1 MVCLVKAMVFPVV
14 MYGWESWTIKK
25 ADSQRIDAFELC
37 CWRRLLRVPWDCKEI
52 QPVHPKQDPSWVFSG
67 RSGVE
72 AETPVLWPPDV
83 KSWLIGTDPD
93 AGKDWGQEKK
103 GTTVDEMIGWH
114 HWLNGHGFGLTPGV
128 GDDREAW
135 HAVVH
140 GVTKSQTRLSTSAE
154 LKSGVLVQRPCISSR
169 KSLCI
174 THSNLNYYDMWKWY
188 EVSYLLKLHFILNN
202 KITRS
207 TTIKL
212 NGRILC
218 FICQLTQLR
227 FEVIY
232 MKMLSNHKTTRQ
244 LCF

>member
-1 MVCLVKAMVFPVV
+1 ML
-14 MYGWESWTIKK
+14 
-25 ADSQRIDAFELC
+25 EL
-37 CWRRLLRVPWDCKEI
+37 DCKESWQPKNWCFWTVLLEKNLERPLDYKAI
-52 QPVHPKQDPSWVFSG
+52 QPVHPKEDPSWVFSG
-67 RSGVE
+67 RSGIE
-72 AETPVLWPPDV
+72 AETPVIWPPDA

-114 HWLNGHGFGLTPGV
+114 HWLNGHGFGLTPVV

-135 HAVVH
+135 RAVVH
-140 GVTKSQTRLSTSAE
+140 GVTKSQTRLSNSAE
-154 LKSGVLVQRPCISSR
+154 LKSGVLAQRPCISSR

-174 THSNLNYYDMWKWY
+174 KHSNLNYYDMWKWY

-202 KITRS
+202 KI
-207 TTIKL
+207 

-227 FEVIY
+227 FEVMY
-232 MKMLSNHKTTRQ
+232 MKMISNHKTTRQ
-244 LCF
+244 LFFLN